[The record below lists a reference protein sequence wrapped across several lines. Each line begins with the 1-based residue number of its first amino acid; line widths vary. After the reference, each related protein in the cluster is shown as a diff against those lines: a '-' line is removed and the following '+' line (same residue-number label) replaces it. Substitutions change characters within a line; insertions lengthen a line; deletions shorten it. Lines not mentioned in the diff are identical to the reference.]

1 MRSKLFTLLFGL
13 LLSLF
18 ISPNLRAQTATPL
31 EWRTD
36 FSQALTDAK
45 STKLPMIVDFH
56 APWCGP
62 CRRLDAEVFPDTAV
76 AERLEKF
83 IRVKVNVD
91 EDSDTAFKFQ
101 VSSIP
106 RTIIFNIHGQPIA
119 DRIGFMEAEDYA
131 ALLDDALAN
140 ANEKIAEQPEPSADE
155 VDVIMQSPEA
165 AEASPNA
172 ATLNQPLLQLLGSP
186 DPNLRREAAER
197 IVRYPTRAMP
207 ILFGALND
215 DYLGNRIAARA
226 VLMKLGAPVESFD
239 PWAQKSDRTSS
250 LTQIL
255 TAAQSASPN

>member
-13 LLSLF
+13 ILLPF
-18 ISPNLRAQTATPL
+18 ISPSLRAQNSSPL

-36 FSQALTDAK
+36 FSQALTNAK
-45 STKLPMIVDFH
+45 STKQPMIVDFH

-62 CRRLDAEVFPDTAV
+62 CRRLDAEVFPDPAV

-91 EDSDTAFKFQ
+91 EDSETAFKFQ

-119 DRIGFMEAEDYA
+119 DRIGFMEPEDYA
-131 ALLDDALAN
+131 ALLDDALEN
-140 ANEKIAEQPEPSADE
+140 AQEKIAEQPEPSADD
-155 VDVIMQSPEA
+155 VDVIMQSPESAVA
-165 AEASPNA
+165 APNA

-186 DPNLRREAAER
+186 DPNLRLAAAER
-197 IVRYPTRAMP
+197 IVRYPTRALP

-215 DYLGNRIAARA
+215 DYLGTRIAARA
-226 VLMKLGAPVESFD
+226 VLLKLGAPVESFD
-239 PWAQKSDRTSS
+239 PWAAKSDRTSS

-255 TAAQSASPN
+255 TAAQSTPPK